1 MATAPAQAVR
11 KRNPARSATR
21 RMINDFIPPEA
32 VPLHFE
38 VGALGS
44 RFGAQI
50 IDILI
55 TSLAVGALILLLV
68 LVRIVP
74 GSAIILLASLLF
86 FAIRVPYYTVAELLW
101 NGQTLGKR
109 ICRLR
114 VISADGRGLSSHSV
128 VVRNLMKEAEVFVP
142 GTYLLAG
149 QALDVWT
156 NVITLVWIAVLVAVP
171 LFNAKRQRLGDM
183 IAGTYVI
190 HQPDAVLLPDLA
202 ESGHRRRTA
211 EERFVFL
218 PHQLDHYG
226 RYELQTLEKVLH
238 VNRSRLSPA
247 EYSRHTGN
255 MAAIAA
261 NICRKITYEE
271 RVADRDAEAFLNAF
285 YIAQRRYLEQRKLFG
300 DAREDKF
307 HKDDANERDGT

>member
-1 MATAPAQAVR
+1 MAVAASTGR
-11 KRNPARSATR
+11 RRNPAKSATR

-38 VGALGS
+38 VGTLGS

-55 TSLAVGALILLLV
+55 TALAVGALLLL
-68 LVRIVP
+68 LALTRIVP
-74 GSAIILLASLLF
+74 SSAMMLLGSLLL
-86 FAIRVPYYTVAELLW
+86 FAIRVPYYTAAELMW

-114 VISADGRGLSSHSV
+114 VVSSDGRGLSAHSV

-142 GTYLLAG
+142 GTYLLVG
-149 QALDVWT
+149 QALDIWT
-156 NVITLVWIAVLVAVP
+156 NLVTLSWIAILVAVP

-190 HQPDAVLLPDLA
+190 HQPEAILVPDLA
-202 ESGHRRRTA
+202 AAIRPAAGED
-211 EERFVFL
+211 RFVFL
-218 PHQLDHYG
+218 PHQMDHYG

-238 VNRSRLSPA
+238 LKRSRLSRE
-247 EYSRHTGN
+247 EYGRHHNN
-255 MAAIAA
+255 MVAIAR
-261 NICRKITYEE
+261 NIRKKIVYEE
-271 RVADRDAEAFLNAF
+271 AVADRDAEAFLDSF

-300 DAREDKF
+300 DTREDKF
-307 HKDDANERDGT
+307 HKDDAGEQEKGK

>member
-1 MATAPAQAVR
+1 MATAAQATR
-11 KRNPARSATR
+11 KRNPAKSATR

-55 TSLAVGALILLLV
+55 TSIAVFALILLLY
-68 LVRIVP
+68 LVDIVP
-74 GSAIILLASLLF
+74 ESAISLLGYLLM
-86 FAIRVPYYTVAELLW
+86 FAIRVPYYTAAELMW

-109 ICRLR
+109 ISRLR
-114 VISADGRGLSSHSV
+114 VVSSDGKGLSAHSV

-149 QALDVWT
+149 QALDIWT
-156 NVITLVWIAVLVAVP
+156 NVITLIWIAILIAVP
-171 LFNAKRQRLGDM
+171 IFNARRQRLGDM

-190 HQPDAVLLPDLA
+190 HQPDAILMPDLA
-202 ESGHRRRTA
+202 ENNRRA
-211 EERFVFL
+211 AGEDRFVFL
-218 PHQLDHYG
+218 PHQMDHYG

-238 VNRSRLSPA
+238 IKTAGLSPQ
-247 EYSRHTGN
+247 EYTRHRGN
-255 MAAIAA
+255 LAAIAG
-261 NICRKITYEE
+261 NIRKKILYEDP
-271 RVADRDAEAFLNAF
+271 VSDRDADEFLNVF

-300 DAREDKF
+300 DTREDKF
-307 HKDDANERDGT
+307 HNDDDSERVDPK